1 MGARSGPLVMRKA
14 DPQNG
19 ALVFLSFLVAGRISV
34 EYARNPRHTAAPL
47 RLTGVRHRGKGRHRP
62 MWGL

>member
-1 MGARSGPLVMRKA
+1 MRKA

-34 EYARNPRHTAAPL
+34 AYARNPRHAAAPL
-47 RLTGVRHRGKGRHRP
+47 RLTGIRHGGRGNIGP
-62 MWGL
+62 CGDCST